1 MGGPR
6 LPPPPDSALPL
17 GALSALPAGAV
28 SMARAFV
35 LLLLLLAGTLVRARD
50 DLGFDLADALDD
62 IKKTTEAPKKP
73 PSGGDLD
80 LSEALDGAGD
90 ANPVAPRQPEPKP
103 NPKPNQ
109 PGSSGGFSDSD
120 LADAAGGDGGRD
132 GHGGSKPRHDGAA
145 PEAEQPQG
153 VIPGIVGAVVVAV
166 AGAVSS
172 FIAYQKKKLCFKENQ
187 QGEVN
192 LENGPPSR
200 TEPPVQQTLLEK

>member
-1 MGGPR
+1 TALKRKRPR
-6 LPPPPDSALPL
+6 
-17 GALSALPAGAV
+17 V
-28 SMARAFV
+28 IW
-35 LLLLLLAGTLVRARD
+35 GTLGVAESFV

-172 FIAYQKKKLCFKENQ
+172 FIAYQKKKLCFKENRKR
-187 QGEVN
+187 
-192 LENGPPSR
+192 GPALHFPHGR
-200 TEPPVQQTLLEK
+200 GHRLPPADLTRLRL